1 MQDKNTGIDLKP
13 VAVGCMWDLFD
24 CASEHDNELLFPYN
38 ADFSN
43 SCETITDWRILLRG
57 VDQWVNWLYGY
68 AEDLI

>member
-43 SCETITDWRILLRG
+43 SCETITD
-57 VDQWVNWLYGY
+57 
-68 AEDLI
+68 